1 MKTKRF
7 LLLTL
12 ALVLLL
18 TVPMAAFAST
28 DDSDA
33 QLRYVT
39 DASNLLTEEQ
49 EAALEIRA
57 QEISQ
62 EYEFSVYIIAL
73 DDYRVYSTESDFW
86 DACVEIYDNYQLGW
100 GEEKAGAFL
109 MLSMQKRDFCLQF
122 NSDRAN
128 TAFTEAGRDKIEDRV
143 VPYLRENDYYGGFNE
158 YLNCCQEYLEA
169 ARNGHPIGEG
179 ERSRNEPAEESS
191 GAVDVI
197 VNIVFFCLPGLF
209 AAAVTAVVLVVPMRS
224 AGTKNQADDYVV
236 PGSMC
241 LNRQSDL
248 FLRRSVTRTPRQKEQ
263 PSSSSGGSISTSHS
277 TGSHSGRTGK
287 F

>member
-1 MKTKRF
+1 MKTRRF
-7 LLLTL
+7 LLWIL

-18 TVPMAAFAST
+18 TVPMAAFAAA

-49 EAALEIRA
+49 EAALEARA

-73 DDYRVYSTESDFW
+73 DDYRVYSTQSDFW
-86 DACVEIYDNYQLGW
+86 DASVEIYESYDLGW

-109 MLSMQKRDFCLQF
+109 MLSMQERDFCLHF
-122 NSDRAN
+122 NSDRADY
-128 TAFTEAGRDKIEDRV
+128 AFTEAGRDKIEDRV

-169 ARNGHPIGEG
+169 ARNGSPIGEG
-179 ERSRNEPAEESS
+179 EHSRNESDP
-191 GAVDVI
+191 AVDTA

-209 AAAVTAVVLVVPMRS
+209 AAAVTAVVLIVPMRS
-224 AGTKNQADDYVV
+224 AGTKNQADDYAV
-236 PGSMC
+236 PGSMR

-248 FLRRSVTRTPRQKEQ
+248 FLRRTVTRTPRQKEQ
-263 PSSSSGGSISTSHS
+263 SSASSGGSISTSHS